1 MGGNQSIRSHDEA
14 AFGQT
19 INTFSGVK
27 YLGSVPV
34 RMPAGN
40 DVATHA
46 VDRIKLLKSKERSV
60 TLQITMHTICIIDTK
75 TTDVLKRTAISDV
88 SFVTQQEDD
97 QSIVS
102 FFENC
107 K

>member
-1 MGGNQSIRSHDEA
+1 
-14 AFGQT
+14 
-19 INTFSGVK
+19 
-27 YLGSVPV
+27 
-34 RMPAGN
+34 MPAGN

-60 TLQITMHTICIIDTK
+60 TLQITMHTICIVDTK